1 MRVMG
6 IDPGTRV
13 VGFGIVDRVGTRLRA
28 VEFGAI
34 RVDTEAAVPARYRQI
49 FERLSA
55 TIETHRPRE
64 IAIESIFSGKSPRSA
79 IKIGEGR
86 GLALLAAGLCD
97 VPVSEYEATV
107 VKKAVVGTGRGTKKQ
122 VQELVRVLLDL
133 EEPPRPYDAADALA
147 IAICHVHRRRIDA
160 TAASAREAGSA
171 VLDRL
176 REAADDSSTAAPAV
190 ALAEMIAAA
199 KKRSA
204 GSSARSTSSPT
215 PVRSRPARTR

>member
-13 VGFGIVDRVGTRLRA
+13 VGFGVVDRVGARLRA

-34 RVDTEAAVPARYRQI
+34 RVDTTAATPARYRQI

-122 VQELVRVLLDL
+122 VQELVRVLLGLD
-133 EEPPRPYDAADALA
+133 EPPRPYDAADALA

-160 TAASAREAGSA
+160 TANGDPAHGTA

-176 REAADDSSTAAPAV
+176 RASADAESTAAPAV

-199 KKRSA
+199 KSRPRPRSNA
-204 GSSARSTSSPT
+204 PGSSASRASS
-215 PVRSRPARTR
+215 VRTR